1 MTFLEKNQI
10 HVKFGNN
17 VRPLRP
23 FALKLLKPFGIL
35 WGTSQVERNSIE
47 TCGYAV
53 DNAL

>member
-35 WGTSQVERNSIE
+35 WGTSQVESNSIDDD
-47 TCGYAV
+47 GYAF
-53 DNAL
+53 DYAL